1 MSNYRK
7 HGDINTHKQSLSV
20 YYTFPR
26 ASINFQENPL
36 ELAHVANYTL
46 IDVPFYSSS
55 MYNYLSELKSK
66 AHVLNEKWIYYNS
79 YMWLY
84 LPTTLKNEC
93 VSNIPHIFEENI
105 FVHSNIILYEMIEMF
120 SVLHLYL
127 FNEQP
132 TINVCHFGNNSEI
145 FGGSVKYVFNFHGKD
160 VNCCDRKKK
169 DFITID
175 ATCERDN
182 EYSISKTALF
192 FICKALLIQRKRG
205 VLILKIGDC
214 FTKLS
219 LDIIYFLSS
228 FYEKTYF
235 MKPTVSFLASGFR
248 YVICKDF
255 RNDRLCEKT
264 QGFLN
269 TLHQQMTNSI
279 ESTFILRILHE
290 QIPVMFSNRLEEINS
305 ILGQPR
311 LEYIHQCL
319 TQYEQ
324 CNDKTGHTIPNDVR
338 KCVDWCLR
346 FKVPIRPVYNGGFTL
361 R

>member
-36 ELAHVANYTL
+36 ELTHVAKYTL

-84 LPTTLKNEC
+84 LSTTLKNEC
-93 VSNIPHIFEENI
+93 ISNIPHIFDDNI
-105 FVHSNIILYEMIEMF
+105 FVHNNIILYEMIEMF

-127 FNEQP
+127 FNDQP
-132 TINVCHFGNNSEI
+132 IINICHFGNNREI
-145 FGGSVKYVFNFHGKD
+145 FEGSVKYVFDFHGKE
-160 VNCCDRKKK
+160 VNCCDKKKK

-175 ATCERDN
+175 ATCESDN
-182 EYSISKTALF
+182 EYDISKTALF
-192 FICKALLIQRKRG
+192 FISKALLTQKKRG

-269 TLHQQMTNSI
+269 TLHKQMTNSI

-324 CNDKTGHTIPNDVR
+324 CNDKAGHTIPNDVR
-338 KCVDWCLR
+338 KCVDWCIR
-346 FKVPIRPVYNGGFTL
+346 FKVPIRPVYNGGFMP